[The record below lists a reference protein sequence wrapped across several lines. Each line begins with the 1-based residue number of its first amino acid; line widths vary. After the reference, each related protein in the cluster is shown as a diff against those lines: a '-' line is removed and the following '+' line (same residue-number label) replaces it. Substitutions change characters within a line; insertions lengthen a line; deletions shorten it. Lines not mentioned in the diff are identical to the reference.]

1 MTNQNIS
8 VRQISLQIRQQMEHA
23 SRLKLMHYLFSLAK
37 ADEVIIQDE
46 LDMLYKIA
54 GYLSINPHDF

>member
-8 VRQISLQIRQQMEHA
+8 VRQISLQIRKQMEHA
-23 SRLKLMHYLFSLAK
+23 SRLQLMHYLFSLAK

>member
-23 SRLKLMHYLFSLAK
+23 SRLQLMHYLFSLAK